1 MSALVLFIVCTAA
14 NVILST
20 IKSIVTVKGGKLSAA
35 LLNAITYGFYT
46 YVIVLTTIDGVSTLG
61 KMVITFACNFVG
73 VYIVKWVEEKSR
85 KDKLWKIEATVDNG
99 HGADVHEALI
109 KAGLPHNYIFVEK
122 WFIFN
127 VFCAT
132 QEETHIAKEILKKF
146 NAKSF
151 VSENRA
157 VL

>member
-1 MSALVLFIVCTAA
+1 MNALILFIICTAA

-20 IKSIVTVKGGKLSAA
+20 IKSIVTVKGGKMTAA
-35 LLNAITYGFYT
+35 LMNAITYGFYT

-85 KDKLWKIEATVDNG
+85 KDKLWKIESTVENE
-99 HGADVHEALI
+99 HGAEVHEALT

-132 QEETHIAKEILKKF
+132 QEETHTANEILKKF
-146 NAKSF
+146 SAKSF

>member
-1 MSALVLFIVCTAA
+1 MNALILFIVCTAA

-20 IKSIVTVKGGKLSAA
+20 IKSIVTIKGGKLPAA
-35 LLNAITYGFYT
+35 LMNAITYGFYT
-46 YVIVLTTIDGVSTLG
+46 YVIVLTTIDGVSTLD
-61 KMVITFACNFVG
+61 KMVITFACNFIG
-73 VYIVKWVEEKSR
+73 VYIVKLVEEKSR
-85 KDKLWKIEATVDNG
+85 KDKLWKIEATVDNE
-99 HGADVHEALI
+99 HGADVHKALAEAE
-109 KAGLPHNYIFVEK
+109 LPHNYIFVEK

-132 QEETHIAKEILKKF
+132 QAETHIANEILKKY

-157 VL
+157 AL